1 MILMISK
8 KQSMYRI
15 KLTAIASE
23 NIKKL
28 DVNAQRQVLNKIEG
42 LKEEPL
48 LLGKAL
54 QGSLKEFRTI
64 RAAGQRYRIIYK
76 VVELEVIVII
86 VAVGIRKEGD
96 KKDIYE
102 LMKKYIKAGLLKE

>member
-1 MILMISK
+1 
-8 KQSMYRI
+8 MYKI
-15 KLTAIASE
+15 KLTIIAAD

-28 DVNAQRQVLNKIEG
+28 DSRTQNQVINKIES

-48 LLGKAL
+48 LLGKPL
-54 QGSLKEFRTI
+54 KGLLKEFRSV

-76 VVELEVIVII
+76 VLDKEIIVII
-86 VAVGIRKEGD
+86 IAVGIRKDGD

-102 LMKKYIKAGLLKE
+102 LMKKYIKTGLLEEGGKKKRS